1 MENEA
6 RLETI
11 STVLLALAT
20 VATAW
25 SGYQATRWSGEQAQA
40 YSRANAAR
48 LESTRASNLAN
59 TQVLVDVTTFSQFAN
74 AYARNEKAL
83 AQFYFRRFRSA
94 FRPAVTAWIA
104 TNPLRN
110 PKAPLTPFAMPQ
122 YRPAA
127 VQEANRLSVQAT
139 QAADQAKTNN
149 QRGDN
154 YVLALVLFA
163 ISLFFAGIGTHL
175 RTRRDRRTILALGCL
190 VFVGTVAW
198 ISTFPVSFGV

>member
-1 MENEA
+1 
-6 RLETI
+6 
-11 STVLLALAT
+11 
-20 VATAW
+20 
-25 SGYQATRWSGEQAQA
+25 
-40 YSRANAAR
+40 
-48 LESTRASNLAN
+48 NLAN

-83 AQFYFRRFRSA
+83 EQFYFRRFRSA

-175 RTRRDRRTILALGCL
+175 RTLRDRRTILALGCL